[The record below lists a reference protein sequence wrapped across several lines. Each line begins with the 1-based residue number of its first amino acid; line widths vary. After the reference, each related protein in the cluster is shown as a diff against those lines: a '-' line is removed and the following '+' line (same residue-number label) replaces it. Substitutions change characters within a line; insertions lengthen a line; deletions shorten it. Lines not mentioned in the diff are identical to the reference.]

1 MKAPP
6 PPVLWNLPVP
16 GGLDYSVLIS
26 AVLSLHSVNPQQN
39 LSGTNVYA

>member
-6 PPVLWNLPVP
+6 SSLEFTCT